1 MKLYPPDP
9 EITLYEVGFGDDD
22 PYNRRE
28 TSKSLSDLVE
38 RIEDPLVITLD
49 GGWGS
54 GKTWFLKRWV
64 GAHRLEN
71 DGRATTVYFDA
82 FAHDFMDD
90 PLIALTGVIGDRLP
104 KREESKVWNK
114 FKMAAAPF
122 ARIGRAVAISAISEL
137 AGSIAGAAAEATS
150 KEFEAAAESFWKRE
164 DGKRAAMQQLRAALI
179 ELTMT
184 EAEADDDPVPLVVV
198 VDELDR
204 CRPDYALALLEVIK
218 HFFSVPNVHFV
229 LGVSLEALGHSVRAR
244 YGFGI
249 DAERYLRK
257 FISVSLRLPD
267 RTNDEY
273 AEPLA
278 ISYFESVAES
288 MEISNDAIRLL
299 KCHLE
304 MAAQVHVLTL
314 RDMNQLVSRLAL
326 VKPGVFTTSSRGLEA
341 VSSDGW
347 RAVLASMLMFQLH
360 AQELEQKAL
369 NGTLTLLEVQRFY
382 GIAPETLNSNDE
394 SRHRHGAK
402 DISDSWEFV
411 ITNGEQPE
419 KYQRERLCEPGRV
432 GVGDAKNVPR
442 NIHRKYLGS
451 FVLPGSQS

>member
-1 MKLYPPDP
+1 MKLFPPDP
-9 EITLYEVGFGDDD
+9 EINLYEVGFGTDD
-22 PYNRRE
+22 PFNRIG
-28 TSKSLSDLVE
+28 TSKSLSELVE
-38 RIEDPLVITLD
+38 RIEDPLVIALD

-64 GAHRLEN
+64 GAHRPEN
-71 DGRATTVYFDA
+71 DGRATAVYFDA

-114 FKMAAAPF
+114 VKMAAAKLAKPA
-122 ARIGRAVAISAISEL
+122 ARIGLAVATGGITEL
-137 AGSIAGAAAEATS
+137 AGPVVDVAAEATS
-150 KEFEAAAESFWKRE
+150 KEIEAAAESFWKRE

-244 YGFGI
+244 YGSGI

-267 RTNDEY
+267 QTNDHD
-273 AEPLA
+273 ATPLA
-278 ISYFESVAES
+278 RAYFKHTASRMGIEPRVIETFDRHLS
-288 MEISNDAIRLL
+288 ML
-299 KCHLE
+299 
-304 MAAQVHVLTL
+304 VLTHTL
-314 RDMNQLVSRLAL
+314 TMRDMNQLLSRLAL
-326 VKPGVFTTSSRGLEA
+326 LNPEIFARWA
-341 VSSDGW
+341 FGW
-347 RAVLASMLMFQLH
+347 HEILTSMLMFRSIVPG
-360 AQELEQKAL
+360 LESAAL
-369 NGTLTLLEVQRFY
+369 DGTLTVAEVKKFY
-382 GIAPETLNSNDE
+382 GIRDETLNEEDRSNYNHPAWIV
-394 SRHRHGAK
+394 SGL
-402 DISDSWEFV
+402 WEYV
-411 ITNGEQPE
+411 ITNGLRPE
-419 KYQRERLCEPGRV
+419 KDRNEFSRAFGNW
-432 GVGDAKNVPR
+432 GVNSASKVPR
-442 NIHRKYLGS
+442 TIYNDHLGK
-451 FVLPGSQS
+451 FVLLEPRQ